1 MEKFIN
7 DILSKLDI
15 GSKEFVYVSVTVG
28 VGLEVIQVDPVS
40 KIVKTYG
47 HKPLEYSDTIRE
59 IADYDSF
66 KTALQE
72 LFSESVDSFYLID
85 TSHIDIN
92 DVASNAAFNI
102 LPVMRKKYIKSFE
115 RKYNL

>member
-1 MEKFIN
+1 MFICVTFSYKSIDCCFLNEKN
-7 DILSKLDI
+7 
-15 GSKEFVYVSVTVG
+15 
-28 VGLEVIQVDPVS
+28 
-40 KIVKTYG
+40 
-47 HKPLEYSDTIRE
+47 
-59 IADYDSF
+59 IADYNSCLHD
-66 KTALQE
+66 LQE

-102 LPVMRKKYIKSFE
+102 LPVMHKKYIKSFE